1 MEENNQ
7 LQKGALYKIK
17 EGKQLDKTEE
27 YLSKYVLLQ
36 DFAKNP
42 LEEDNWH
49 CIYFYI
55 FKDTLNPTSYIY
67 SIRVLPYEEFQEYFD
82 LDMTYKEVNN
92 KIYELEKLENEVNK

>member
-42 LEEDNWH
+42 LKEDNWY

-67 SIRVLPYEEFQEYFD
+67 SIRVLSYEEFEKYFD
-82 LDMTYKEVNN
+82 LDMNYKEVNN
-92 KIYELEKLENEVNK
+92 KIYKLEKLEIE